1 MKRLTADQAKLG
13 FIGLG
18 NMGSRIAHRLLDH
31 GYHLTVYDIDA
42 AKAQPLVAKGGVLA
56 KNVLELARSVD
67 VILSCLTNDEAAH
80 SVYTGPEGVFAVE
93 RPGIAVLEMSTIS
106 PESSRE
112 LHKLGARVGIEVMD
126 VAISGSTPAAE
137 QGILTLLAGGN
148 RELFRAAKP
157 IFQAIAKQSHLMGG
171 SGTGTTMK
179 LVVNTLLGVGMQAI
193 AEAVVLGE
201 KAGLDRERLLE
212 VLAKNAVVAPAHV
225 GKLARVATNDY
236 SPQFPLR
243 LMHKDFQLILS
254 TAAQEELIM
263 PATEAA
269 FRVNSVEVARS
280 GDEDFSAVL
289 RRMEEVAGVAEVD
302 FAKKPVAVAQQ
313 TSSSDSGS
321 SSFQMSGYENVL

>member
-56 KNVLELARSVD
+56 KNVLELARRVA
-67 VILSCLTNDEAAH
+67 VLLSCLTNDAAVQ
-80 SVYTGPEGVFAVE
+80 SVYMGPEGIFAVE
-93 RPGIAVLEMSTIS
+93 RPGIVVLEMSTIS
-106 PESSRE
+106 PDSSRE

-137 QGILTLLAGGN
+137 EGALTLLAGGN

-157 IFQAIAKQSHLMGG
+157 IFQAIAKQSHLLGG
-171 SGTGTTMK
+171 SGSGTTMK

-201 KAGLDRERLLE
+201 KAGLDRDRLLE
-212 VLAKNAVVAPAHV
+212 VLAKTAVIAPAHV
-225 GKLARVATNDY
+225 GKLARVAANDY

-243 LMHKDFQLILS
+243 LMHKDFQLVLD
-254 TAAQEELIM
+254 TAAQKHVPM

-269 FRVNSVEVARS
+269 FRVNSDELAHS
-280 GDEDFSAVL
+280 NEEDFSAVL
-289 RRMEEVAGVAEVD
+289 RRMEELAGIAAVPS
-302 FAKKPVAVAQQ
+302 AKKAATVAQE
-313 TSSSDSGS
+313 TLSSDSS
-321 SSFQMSGYENVL
+321 SSNSKKSGYKNVI